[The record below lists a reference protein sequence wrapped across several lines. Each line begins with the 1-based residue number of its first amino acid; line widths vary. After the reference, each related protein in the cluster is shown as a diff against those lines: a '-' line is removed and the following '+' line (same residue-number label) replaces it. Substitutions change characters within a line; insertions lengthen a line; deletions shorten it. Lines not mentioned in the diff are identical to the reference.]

1 MKTGI
6 LNAFPH
12 NPHKYKTGWLWS
24 VVHWRRRRRTSH
36 EEHTVHVCE
45 SYLCISSL
53 TQSVSRCAGVTA
65 GLPFFCSR
73 CVRTGQRIKHISIYS
88 GCLRGIK
95 HREKGFRKSDC
106 MARKWII
113 LVNTLPCSR
122 QYLHKSASL
131 PWIKWSSDSSFC
143 HYLWQDVTVIPVTTA
158 GLSVDIFCKENR
170 DWASGQ
176 RSAKFLTV
184 KTELESWILKHTE
197 KKERE
202 TERIRLSC

>member
-6 LNAFPH
+6 LNALPH

-24 VVHWRRRRRTSH
+24 VLHWCRRRRTSR
-36 EEHTVHVCE
+36 EEPTVRVCE
-45 SYLCISSL
+45 SYLCIASL

-65 GLPFFCSR
+65 GLPFFCFR
-73 CVRTGQRIKHISIYS
+73 CVRTGQRVKRISTYS

-95 HREKGFRKSDC
+95 HREKGFWKSDC
-106 MARKWII
+106 MSRKWII
-113 LVNTLPCSR
+113 ALACSR

-131 PWIKWSSDSSFC
+131 PWIKWSSDSSSC
-143 HYLWQDVTVIPVTTA
+143 HYLWQDATVIPVTTA
-158 GLSVDIFCKENR
+158 VSVDIFHKENR

-176 RSAKFLTV
+176 RSAKFITV
-184 KTELESWILKHTE
+184 KTGLESRILWHTE

-202 TERIRLSC
+202 TERIYLSS